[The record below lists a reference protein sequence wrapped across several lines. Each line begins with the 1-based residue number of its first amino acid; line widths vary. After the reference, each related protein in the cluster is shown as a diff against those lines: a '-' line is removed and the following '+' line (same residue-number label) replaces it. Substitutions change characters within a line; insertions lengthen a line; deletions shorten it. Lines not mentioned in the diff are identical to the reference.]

1 MAKTSRRKKTSRRPR
16 HSRPRTSQR
25 GGSKRR
31 SIKDLVIYKTRRGKV
46 WKTGRI
52 PAGLTL
58 RSWRKT
64 HKGARVFGH
73 AIGYRAQQK
82 LLKRMLRKS
91 ATRRVRRR
99 SRR

>member
-16 HSRPRTSQR
+16 RARRTSRPA
-25 GGSKRR
+25 RR
-31 SIKDLVIYKTRRGKV
+31 RLKGLVVYKTRRGKL

-64 HKGARVFGH
+64 HKGARVLGH
-73 AIGYRAQQK
+73 AISYRAQQK
-82 LLKRMLRKS
+82 LLKRLLKKS
-91 ATRRVRRR
+91 ATRTRRR